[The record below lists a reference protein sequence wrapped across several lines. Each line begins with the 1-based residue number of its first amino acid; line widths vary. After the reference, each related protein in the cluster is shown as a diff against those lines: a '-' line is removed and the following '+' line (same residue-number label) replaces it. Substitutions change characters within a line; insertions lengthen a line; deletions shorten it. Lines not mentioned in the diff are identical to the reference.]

1 MRSVIQGASILTV
14 GLLFSLLSGC
24 DGSPGSGNPSSGMS
38 REQVIETM
46 RSVREYQL
54 ARLPDDRTLRGWQ
67 HCAFYVGMMAAYRAT
82 GEQAYLDST
91 RAWAE
96 RNEWQFGPR
105 KCHADHQTSE
115 HRSDLS

>member
-1 MRSVIQGASILTV
+1 MRSVIQGASILMV
-14 GLLFSLLSGC
+14 GLLSSLLSGC

-54 ARLPDDRTLRGWQ
+54 AQLPEDRTLRGWQ
-67 HCAFYVGMMAAYRAT
+67 HCAFYAGMTAAYRAP
-82 GEQAYLDST
+82 GDRMYLAI

-96 RNEWQFGPR
+96 QNEWQFGPR